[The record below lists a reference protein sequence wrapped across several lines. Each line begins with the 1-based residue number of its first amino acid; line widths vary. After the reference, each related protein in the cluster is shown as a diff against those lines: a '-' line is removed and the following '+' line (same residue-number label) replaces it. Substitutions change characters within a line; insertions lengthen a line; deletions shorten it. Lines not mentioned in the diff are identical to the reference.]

1 MSDPPDAES
10 VRRPIHRVAYRPW
23 DFCLTPLAL
32 LSAAHHIYG
41 LQLKLA
47 VATPPKATV
56 SPAQTFPSAHMPRLV
71 QTAAILSV
79 VVSGLACLAEPV
91 VAQRAAPQSA
101 AFDHGFVLGGEW
113 LQANALPL
121 NRNTL
126 GSMSAEV
133 SLRGSHWAI
142 DAGYLRIAREL
153 STVQGGFV
161 SFGVPLAWGRVLA
174 IPSIGAFGGQAQRSV
189 DSTGYDFISPSGVP
203 GHVPRYS
210 FSTSGSAG
218 GGVGLTIEVPVYRVV
233 ALRASASEWY
243 FSGATLEGDRS
254 RSLIGVG
261 LSIRVPQLG
270 GIR

>member
-1 MSDPPDAES
+1 MPPSSFGAVGVS
-10 VRRPIHRVAYRPW
+10 ALVA
-23 DFCLTPLAL
+23 
-32 LSAAHHIYG
+32 S
-41 LQLKLA
+41 
-47 VATPPKATV
+47 
-56 SPAQTFPSAHMPRLV
+56 
-71 QTAAILSV
+71 
-79 VVSGLACLAEPV
+79 LACFAVPA
-91 VAQRAAPQSA
+91 VAQRATQASP
-101 AFDHGFVLGGEW
+101 AFNHGVVVGGEW

-121 NRNTL
+121 DRNTL
-126 GSMSAEV
+126 GSMSADA
-133 SLRGSHWAI
+133 SLRHSHWAV
-142 DAGYLRIAREL
+142 DAGFLRIARNL
-153 STVQGGFV
+153 STVQGGFL

-189 DSTGYDFISPSGVP
+189 DSTGYDFVGANGIV

-218 GGVGLTIEVPVYRVV
+218 GGVGLTLEVPVYRVL

-261 LSIRVPQLG
+261 LSIRVPRVG